1 MRCMTLCLCA
11 LLVAPRAASAS
22 ARSDLADL
30 QQQQHP
36 PTPPARPDSLPLK
49 TLSTIVITAT
59 RIGMPLRE
67 TPAAIS
73 VVGAEALAAMARG
86 IAVDETMRLVPGVK
100 VDNQANGKRVHLS
113 IRGQGILSERGIR
126 GTKVILDG
134 LPLND
139 PSGFATDFYDVD
151 WSTVDRIEVVRG
163 PGASLYGGG
172 SSAGVLNIRTADGE
186 AAPVSGL
193 ASGTYGS
200 NGFWRATGDFGG
212 SSGALNYRTSYTHT
226 EGDGYRVHTAFHG
239 NNVYAKAHWTP
250 SAGVRLTP
258 IVWYTDFFNQ
268 NAEGLNLTWLAQDR
282 RMANPDALTFNEYQD
297 TKRVVGGVVGEADLG
312 HGHGLSFNGFVRH
325 TNYEES
331 VPSTVQHRSLLSPGA
346 TVQYTLN
353 QATGSLRHHVALG
366 TDLQRQDIDEYR
378 RPNMGDAVEGPDTVS
393 NQSIRQYGIGFFALD
408 RIELGAGW
416 GAMLNVRYD
425 RVQNRL
431 VDHLQMGGVDLSGDA
446 AFDHVTGR
454 AGITY
459 APTQALS
466 LYASFGQGFLPP
478 ATEELANN
486 PAQLGGFNQSLEAA
500 LSWGGEVGARG
511 MLGGA
516 VLFDVSLFQLHT
528 DRDFDRYRVDTRPLE
543 TFYRNAGSS
552 QRYGVE
558 SYVAWTPALPV
569 VLQVAYTYSHFTYT
583 SSAGAYGDING
594 HWLPNS
600 PQHQLFADAQYSFL
614 RRFAIGVS
622 GEVLSLWYI
631 DPTNVISESG
641 YALVHARASY
651 RLTSGGAGAELTF
664 AVRNIFGK
672 EYIAFTEP
680 DPDGN
685 SYQPAAEREFFVGM
699 RLSR

>member
-1 MRCMTLCLCA
+1 MRCMTLYLCA
-11 LLVAPRAASAS
+11 LLVAPQAASAE
-22 ARSDLADL
+22 DL
-30 QQQQHP
+30 QQQP
-36 PTPPARPDSLPLK
+36 PTPPTRPDSLPLK

-59 RIGMPLRE
+59 RISIPLRE

-73 VVGAEALAAMARG
+73 VVGTEALAAMPRG
-86 IAVDETMRLVPGVK
+86 IAVDEAMKLVPGVK
-100 VDNQANGKRVHLS
+100 VDNQADGKRVHMS
-113 IRGQGILSERGIR
+113 IRGQGILTERGIR
-126 GTKVILDG
+126 GIKVLLDG

-139 PSGFATDFYDVD
+139 PSGFAPDFYDVD

-172 SSAGVLNIRTADGE
+172 SSAGVLNIRTADGG
-186 AAPVSGL
+186 AAPASGFV
-193 ASGTYGS
+193 SGTYGS
-200 NGFWRATGDFGG
+200 NGFWKATGDFGG
-212 SSGALNYRTSYTHT
+212 SSGPLNYRTSYTHA

-250 SAGVRLTP
+250 SASVRLTP

-282 RMANPDALTFNEYQD
+282 RMANPDALTYNEYQD
-297 TKRVVGGVVGEADLG
+297 TKRVVGGVVGQADLG
-312 HGHGLSFNGFVRH
+312 GGHGLSFNGFLRR
-325 TNYEES
+325 TDYEES
-331 VPSTVQHRSLLSPGA
+331 VPSSVQHRALLSPGG
-346 TVQYTLN
+346 TVQYTLTRP
-353 QATGSLRHHVALG
+353 TGRLRHHLSLG

-378 RPNMGDAVEGPDTVS
+378 RPNLGDAVEGPDTVS
-393 NQSIRQYGIGFFALD
+393 NESIRQYGVGFFALD

-416 GAMLNVRYD
+416 GAVVNVRYD

-431 VDHLQMGGVDLSGDA
+431 VDHLQTGGIDLSGDA
-446 AFDHVTGR
+446 DFDRVTGR
-454 AGITY
+454 AGISY
-459 APTQALS
+459 APKPALS
-466 LYASFGQGFLPP
+466 FYASFGQGFLPP

-486 PAQLGGFNQSLEAA
+486 PDRLGGFNQNLEAA

-511 MLGGA
+511 MLNGA

-543 TFYRNAGSS
+543 TFYRNAGAS

-558 SYVAWTPALPV
+558 SYVAWTPSVPV

-583 SSAGAYGDING
+583 NSTGTYGDIRG

-600 PQHQLFADAQYSFL
+600 PQHQLFADAQYSFF
-614 RRFAIGVS
+614 RRLAIGVS
-622 GEVLSLWYI
+622 GEILSRWYI
-631 DPTNVISESG
+631 DPTNATVENG
-641 YALVHARASY
+641 YALLHARASY
-651 RLTSGGAGAELTF
+651 RLAAGGAGAEVMV
-664 AVRNIFGK
+664 AVHNIFGK
-672 EYIAFTEP
+672 QYIAFTEP

-685 SYQPAAEREFFVGM
+685 SYQPAAERELFVGL